1 MYFSATGGEGY
12 FSLSFERAPG
22 APNSS
27 VCSAKNCSK
36 NPPYL
41 FADFERIFLAIL
53 GLAILGL
60 AAILD
65 LAAFF
70 LHNFT

>member
-1 MYFSATGGEGY
+1 MYFSATGGGAY
-12 FSLSFERAPG
+12 FFLSSEEVPD
-22 APNSS
+22 PS

-70 LHNFT
+70 LHNLT